1 MYPRSS
7 RTRRVCVVSTC
18 AADTFRRQEAALEA
32 LAPLRARR
40 GFELAIID
48 LGLDAAQA
56 DRLRQEHDAQ
66 VVPARDALPTPASQ
80 PDGRV
85 PACAV
90 WPYVPRLV
98 PGHDVYFGFD
108 ATPPAMDED
117 LFDHWIGAADA
128 DLVVLASEREAGRQ
142 PGWRIDR
149 HEARRHA
156 RTLAAFGPS
165 AWLAM
170 QQHPRVRLHPWA
182 ARADHPLW
190 AFWPAM
196 HEAVLRR
203 TGRTD
208 LATDIVHLLV
218 ARGEIKAAM
227 LAVDDRTA
235 SRPANAARQSS
246 GCRDKVVRES
256 PLAAKPDTDSTNSR
270 RLTTSRSP
278 RTA

>member
-1 MYPRSS
+1 MNPRFS
-7 RTRRVCVVSTC
+7 RARRVCVVGTC
-18 AADTFRRQEAALEA
+18 DADTFPGQLASLEA

-48 LGLDAAQA
+48 LGLTDTQVDQLSRA
-56 DRLRQEHDAQ
+56 HDAL
-66 VVPARDALPTPASQ
+66 VVPLRDGPPAPALPHG
-80 PDGRV
+80 GRV

-90 WPYVPRLV
+90 WPYVPSLV
-98 PGHDVYFGFD
+98 PGHDLYLGFD
-108 ATPPAMDED
+108 AEGPA
-117 LFDHWIGAADA
+117 L
-128 DLVVLASEREAGRQ
+128 REAAYDRWVAAAEAGQVALPRDHDGSVQ
-142 PGWRIDR
+142 PGRGIGLR
-149 HEARRHA
+149 AARRHA
-156 RTLAAFGPS
+156 RTLAVFGPS

-170 QQHPRVRLHPWA
+170 RQHPPVRLHPWA

-190 AFWPAM
+190 SFWPVM

-208 LATDIVHLLV
+208 LAADILHLLV
-218 ARGEIKAAM
+218 ARGEIEAAM

-256 PLAAKPDTDSTNSR
+256 PPAAKPDTDSTNSR